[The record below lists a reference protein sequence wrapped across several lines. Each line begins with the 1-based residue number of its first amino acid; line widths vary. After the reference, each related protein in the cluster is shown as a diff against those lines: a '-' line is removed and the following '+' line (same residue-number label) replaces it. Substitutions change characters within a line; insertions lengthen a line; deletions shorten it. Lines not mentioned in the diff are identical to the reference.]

1 MARLF
6 SGAPR
11 SLPPRRRVTGTLLTI
26 TQLGYA
32 HWFFGNLYEAI
43 VKVPHRLVS
52 DQEPAAAGT
61 RATALLGPGSPLRY
75 YLPGAP
81 ATFAATLAALA
92 TGWDTPNDRRWL
104 MAAAACSMAGGA
116 IAAYLVRTVNL
127 PLFFTDQSLAPDEQ
141 DRLLRTW
148 YRLNGSLP
156 LAARG
161 WPPNRPGH
169 ALTDSSPPRGQVVI
183 GPPVA
188 ALAART

>member
-26 TQLGYA
+26 AQLGYA
-32 HWFFGNLYEAI
+32 HWFFGNHYEAI

-52 DQEPAAAGT
+52 HQEPAAAGT
-61 RATALLGPGSPLRY
+61 HATALLGPGSPLRY

-81 ATFAATLAALA
+81 ITFAATLAALA
-92 TGWDTPNDRRWL
+92 TGWDTPNDRCWL

-116 IAAYLVRTVNL
+116 ITAYLVRTVNL

-148 YRLNGSLP
+148 YRLNGLRLVAVGGAW
-156 LAARG
+156 LAAQQA
-161 WPPNRPGH
+161 RPR
-169 ALTDSSPPRGQVVI
+169 AD
-183 GPPVA
+183 
-188 ALAART
+188 

>member
-11 SLPPRRRVTGTLLTI
+11 SLSPRRRATGTLVTI
-26 TQLGYA
+26 AQLGYA

-61 RATALLGPGSPLRY
+61 HPAALFGPGSPLRY

-81 ATFAATLAALA
+81 VTFAAALAALA
-92 TGWDTPNDRRWL
+92 TGWDTPNHRRWL

-116 IAAYLVRTVNL
+116 ITASLVRTVNL
-127 PLFFTDQSLAPDEQ
+127 PLLFTDQSPPPDEQ
-141 DRLLRTW
+141 DRLLRRW
-148 YRLNGSLP
+148 YRLNRWRLVAVGGAW
-156 LAARG
+156 LAAQQA
-161 WPPNRPGH
+161 RPR
-169 ALTDSSPPRGQVVI
+169 AD
-183 GPPVA
+183 
-188 ALAART
+188 